1 MFSFFFWKPA
11 AAKTKHLFIF
21 GMCKERSGIFA
32 VLAGPGKVVSKIGKR
47 CGFVLDSR
55 SLHWLYIQ
63 TVKSLFFPE
72 KRGVGTYTLIKAGL
86 KIESISVKWLFSKQ
100 RIKLKSVWRT
110 LCRLT
115 CRQRERLHRQ
125 RFFQFSSCRERR
137 TKNNS
142 ESLTSLELNM
152 RKVDQFLMNSL
163 DFL

>member
-1 MFSFFFWKPA
+1 M
-11 AAKTKHLFIF
+11 
-21 GMCKERSGIFA
+21 
-32 VLAGPGKVVSKIGKR
+32 
-47 CGFVLDSR
+47 
-55 SLHWLYIQ
+55 
-63 TVKSLFFPE
+63 KSLFFPE

-115 CRQRERLHRQ
+115 CKQRERLHRQ

-152 RKVDQFLMNSL
+152 RKVDQFLMNSQSIYFTAVHIL
-163 DFL
+163 LSLMALFGNFLILVALHKVSSLHPPSKVLYRCLAATDLLVSIFNYPLESNSD